1 MTVAISSGLGALALI
16 GIMVV
21 ADEARAQNR
30 CQSLKWKAAGVAAKM
45 KAACYAS
52 AAKEGVDVDPACL
65 AKADARLA
73 KRWSAAEEAGG
84 CVTTGD
90 LAAASG
96 AVDQCRR
103 PRSAPWSRRHRPPRR
118 FAAISAPRVRRAW
131 ASTRKAASR
140 SSAERSDRQ
149 AACATVQPARV
160 RRRRRDSG
168 RCCMSTSVS
177 FCTGGPNLDLS
188 GCVPPSFLDFPFA
201 VCSPSGACLLP

>member
-96 AVDQCRR
+96 AVDQC
-103 PRSAPWSRRHRPPRR
+103 
-118 FAAISAPRVRRAW
+118 
-131 ASTRKAASR
+131 
-140 SSAERSDRQ
+140 SSAIGAVVAPPPPPTSLCCNLGT
-149 AACATVQPARV
+149 ACAQGMGLDAEGCVTFFGGTVGPAGSV
-160 RRRRRDSG
+160 CNGATGACEAPPAGFG